1 MSKNKNKPVKS
12 FEITVLGEWY
22 FVEIYSSTNIEVYTE
37 NSEIQEENIQNLI
50 KYLKTEGFLELE
62 SLI

>member
-1 MSKNKNKPVKS
+1 MSKNKNKPIKS
-12 FEITVLGEWY
+12 FEIVVLGEWY

-37 NSEIQEENIQNLI
+37 NSDIQQENIQKLI

-62 SLI
+62 GLI